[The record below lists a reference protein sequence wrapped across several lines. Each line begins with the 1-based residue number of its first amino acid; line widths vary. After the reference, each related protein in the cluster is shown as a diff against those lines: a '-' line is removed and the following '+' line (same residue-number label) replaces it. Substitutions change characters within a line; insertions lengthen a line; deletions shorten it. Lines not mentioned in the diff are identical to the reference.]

1 MTEVRESQSRKHIV
15 TMIHGNLQD
24 LCDLLTVTRT
34 AAGMFL
40 GGQPLEDRYRVY
52 GGQFLGQGLLAA
64 CWDQPYPAHSLH
76 AIFLRPGTP
85 DTPIEYRVQ
94 NPDPTLTPT
103 SLRTV
108 SARQNGR
115 ELFLMDVVLADFVPA
130 DPQAAM
136 KLAGPDKAIPR
147 EEGIRHLA
155 TNTQASWANAD
166 SPFDNRFVENI
177 WRDDYNQPGHHVWFR
192 TRGSQPTSAT
202 AGLTAQQMR
211 QAVLA
216 YYVDDTIMDNAL
228 FPGGWLTSW
237 DTLETASLD
246 HCMWFHQDYHYDEWL
261 LHDQDSPVAAH
272 GRGLTRATVYTEDW
286 RPVAS
291 SYQEILMR
299 LSAAQP

>member
-1 MTEVRESQSRKHIV
+1 
-15 TMIHGNLQD
+15 MIHGNLQD
-24 LCDLLTVTRT
+24 LCDLLTVTRS
-34 AAGMFL
+34 AAGLFL
-40 GGQPLEDRYRVY
+40 GSHPLEDRYRVY

-64 CWDQPYPAHSLH
+64 CWDQPCAARSLH
-76 AIFLRPGTP
+76 AVFLRPGTL
-85 DTPIEYRVQ
+85 DTPIEYRVR
-94 NPDPTLTPT
+94 NPDPTLAPL

-115 ELFLMDVVLADFVPA
+115 ELFLMDVVLAEGVPA
-130 DPQAAM
+130 DPQPARA
-136 KLAGPDKAIPR
+136 LAGPDEAIPR
-147 EEGIRHLA
+147 AEGIRQLD

-166 SPFDNRFVENI
+166 SPFDNRFIEDI
-177 WRDDYNQPGHHVWFR
+177 WNDDYHQAGHHVWFR
-192 TRGSQPTSAT
+192 TRGAQPTLAT
-202 AGLTAQQMR
+202 AAVTAQQMR

-246 HCMWFHQDYHYDEWL
+246 HCMWFHQDFRYDEWL

-272 GRGLTRATVYTEDW
+272 GRGLTRATVYTQDW

-299 LSAAQP
+299 ISGAGS

>member
-1 MTEVRESQSRKHIV
+1 
-15 TMIHGNLQD
+15 MIHGNLQD

-34 AAGMFL
+34 AAGVFL

-64 CWDQPYPAHSLH
+64 CWDQPYPVHSLH
-76 AIFLRPGTP
+76 AIFLRPGTL

-94 NPDPTLTPT
+94 SSDSSLEQPH
-103 SLRTV
+103 LRTV
-108 SARQNGR
+108 SAWQNAR
-115 ELFLMDVVLADFVPA
+115 ELFLMDVVLADYVPA
-130 DPQAAM
+130 EPHAA
-136 KLAGPDKAIPR
+136 KTLAGPAEAIPR
-147 EEGIRHLA
+147 EEGIRHLD

-166 SPFDNRFVENI
+166 SPFDNRFVEDI
-177 WRDDYNQPGHHVWFR
+177 WHDDYNQPGHHVWFR
-192 TRGSQPTSAT
+192 TRGTQPTSAP
-202 AGLTAQQMR
+202 AALTPQQMR

-237 DTLETASLD
+237 NTLQTASLD
-246 HCMWFHQDYHYDEWL
+246 HCMWFHQDFGYDEWL

-272 GRGLTRATVYTEDW
+272 GRGLTRATVYTGDW

-299 LSAAQP
+299 VAATRA

>member
-1 MTEVRESQSRKHIV
+1 
-15 TMIHGNLQD
+15 MIHGNLQD
-24 LCDLLTVTRT
+24 LCDLLTVTRS
-34 AAGMFL
+34 AAGLFL
-40 GGQPLEDRYRVY
+40 GSHPLEDRYRVY

-64 CWDQPYPAHSLH
+64 CWDQPCAARSLH
-76 AIFLRPGTP
+76 AVFLRPGTL
-85 DTPIEYRVQ
+85 DTPIEYRVR
-94 NPDPTLTPT
+94 NPDPTLAPL

-115 ELFLMDVVLADFVPA
+115 ELFLMDVVLADCVPA
-130 DPQAAM
+130 DPQPARA
-136 KLAGPDKAIPR
+136 LAGPDEAIPR
-147 EEGIRHLA
+147 AEGIRQLD

-166 SPFDNRFVENI
+166 SPFDNRFIEDI
-177 WRDDYNQPGHHVWFR
+177 WNDDYHQAGHHVWFR
-192 TRGSQPTSAT
+192 TRGAQPTLAT
-202 AGLTAQQMR
+202 AAVTAQQMR

-246 HCMWFHQDYHYDEWL
+246 HCMWFHQDFRYDEWL

-272 GRGLTRATVYTEDW
+272 GRGLTRATVYTQDW

-299 LSAAQP
+299 ISGAGS